1 MDTKKILQE
10 LHQERSHIERAITAL
25 EAIADNHVV
34 YARSYDP
41 AAEKPK
47 WRGRHWSQTA
57 AGHKRMSKLMRAR
70 WAARR
75 AKAAKI

>member
-10 LHQERSHIERAITAL
+10 LHQERSRIERAITAV
-25 EAIADNHVV
+25 EAIADNHVI
-34 YARSYDP
+34 YTRAYDP

-47 WRGRHWSQTA
+47 RHGRHWSQTA
-57 AGHKRMSKLMRAR
+57 AGRKRMSKLMRAR